1 MWYLCVVV
9 LALWLG
15 AASALGA
22 TQPDKHPER
31 RSETTA
37 DRKGQSELPART
49 EQSGHRRNGP
59 ALSFTPSEKVG
70 AGQSVDFPADI

>member
-1 MWYLCVVV
+1 MWYSCVVV

-22 TQPDKHPER
+22 TPPDNDPER

-37 DRKGQSELPART
+37 DRKGRAQLPART
-49 EQSGHRRNGP
+49 EQSGRQRNRP
-59 ALSFTPSEKVG
+59 ALSFTPSEEVG

>member
-1 MWYLCVVV
+1 MWYLWVVV

-15 AASALGA
+15 AASAAAA
-22 TQPDKHPER
+22 TQPDNHPER
-31 RSETTA
+31 RSGPMV
-37 DRKGQSELPART
+37 DRKGRSELPART
-49 EQSGHRRNGP
+49 EQSGRRRNGP